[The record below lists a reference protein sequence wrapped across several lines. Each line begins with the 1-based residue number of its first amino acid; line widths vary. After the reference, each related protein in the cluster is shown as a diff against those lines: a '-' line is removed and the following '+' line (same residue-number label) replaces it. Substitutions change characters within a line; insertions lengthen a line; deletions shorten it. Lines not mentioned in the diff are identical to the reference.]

1 MFSRSLR
8 LNWIS
13 IIIVIIVIVR
23 CDSVRTITSRQ
34 LHAKILKSK
43 NVMLCNTI
51 PLDNRF
57 RLIGQRHKNHQP
69 RISSFFRNTRCLGHN
84 GLSLNTGVA
93 QLALNEFCVSTL
105 KKIEEWTFSFKKT
118 LIKAKG
124 VVTFTLF
131 NFNISL
137 RNESDVWRKHNW
149 YSDWIHGI
157 CKTEII
163 LL

>member
-8 LNWIS
+8 LNWFT

-23 CDSVRTITSRQ
+23 CDSVRTITWRQ

-57 RLIGQRHKNHQP
+57 KLIGQRYKNHQP

-84 GLSLNTGVA
+84 GLCLDTGVA
-93 QLALNEFCVSTL
+93 QLTLNEFCVSTL
-105 KKIEEWTFSFKKT
+105 NEEWKFSFQKT

-124 VVTFTLF
+124 VVTFNT
-131 NFNISL
+131 I
-137 RNESDVWRKHNW
+137 
-149 YSDWIHGI
+149 
-157 CKTEII
+157 
-163 LL
+163 